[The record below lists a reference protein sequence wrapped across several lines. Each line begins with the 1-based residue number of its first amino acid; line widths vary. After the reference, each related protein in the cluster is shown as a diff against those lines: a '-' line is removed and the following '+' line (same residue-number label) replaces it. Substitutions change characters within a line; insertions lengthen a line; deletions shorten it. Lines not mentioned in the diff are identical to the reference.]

1 MPKPNYGGAASG
13 AVTGGATGA
22 AFGGVPG
29 ALIGGAIGGLGG
41 LFGGGSKPK
50 KRSRFDKTQKG
61 IYADYANA
69 IQSGGGPL
77 GDIYGQFN
85 ADEIRNLYEQLYA
98 QPAYQNFQENVVPTI
113 TGQFRGQNLQNSSY
127 LGGALSKAGT
137 DVQNNLNAQ
146 LSNMLYNAQQA
157 AIDRRSRG
165 VENLL
170 NMNTFDYQKPQASP
184 FESLINGLSSGAG
197 QLIAKKFASPAEAP
211 AIGG

>member
-1 MPKPNYGGAASG
+1 MPKPNWGGAAAGGASG
-13 AVTGGATGA
+13 AATGF
-22 AFGGVPG
+22 AFGGPIG
-29 ALIGGAIGGLGG
+29 AGIGGLAGGLAG

-50 KRSRFDKTQKG
+50 KKSRFDKTQKG
-61 IYADYANA
+61 IYSDYANA
-69 IQSGGGPL
+69 IQTGGGPL
-77 GDIYGQFN
+77 GDIYGQFD
-85 ADEIRNLYEQLYA
+85 ADQIRDLYEQLYA
-98 QPAYQNFQENVVPTI
+98 KPAYQNFQENIVPTI

-146 LSNMLYNAQQA
+146 SANMLYNAQQA

-184 FESLINGLSSGAG
+184 FESLLSGLSQGAG
-197 QLIAKKFASPAEAP
+197 QLVAKR
-211 AIGG
+211 IGG